1 MFSWV
6 TFPWSV
12 LTAVYRELNTT
23 QAGKKGIER
32 ISTNSHLQLKVF
44 HLFLRPQ
51 IK

>member
-1 MFSWV
+1 MLSWV

-12 LTAVYRELNTT
+12 WTAVHRELYTT
-23 QAGKKGIER
+23 QAGNRGIER
-32 ISTNSHLQLKVF
+32 NSTNSLKVF